1 MRNLLSS
8 FLMICLYFL
17 SLQRAEAQTQ
27 VNPYRYGSPYYWVT
41 QSKLDSDVGKFD
53 FAYDDEDD
61 SIRQYVAYIYDKKSE
76 YPLLKRCFEHR

>member
-27 VNPYRYGSPYYWVT
+27 VNPYRHGSPYYLVT

-53 FAYDDEDD
+53 FAYDDLQKAEKGF
-61 SIRQYVAYIYDKKSE
+61 RE
-76 YPLLKRCFEHR
+76 LG